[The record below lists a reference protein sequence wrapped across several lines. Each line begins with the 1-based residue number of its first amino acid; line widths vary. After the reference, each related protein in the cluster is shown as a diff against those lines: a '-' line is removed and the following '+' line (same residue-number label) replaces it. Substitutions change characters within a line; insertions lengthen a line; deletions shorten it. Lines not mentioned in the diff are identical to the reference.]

1 MKVLL
6 INNCHWRR
14 GGSEAVY
21 FGIADLLVEAG
32 HEVVFLSFVDK
43 KNIHTNLP
51 EYFVKHSNPIKSVI
65 EYFANSEAASVIEEV
80 IKTEKPDIAHAH
92 LLWGGMTAS
101 IIPVL
106 HKYGIP
112 FIHTVHDYRMVCP
125 AYTFRNARGG
135 VCEQCKG
142 GKFWQCAKNRC
153 SKGSLIQS
161 IIMTLEMFYRNWKW
175 HPANTID
182 GLVYVSNFAKQKHE
196 EMDSTFS
203 HTYNTVLY
211 NFTTKG
217 DEFPPVEKDAGYY
230 LYYGRL
236 SYEKGVSSLLDVF
249 LKHPELKLK
258 IVGTGPLEKELKKKL
273 ATNRIT
279 TGTEAGKNIE
289 NIQFLGYH
297 SGSALAELV
306 RNARFVCVPSEWYE
320 NNPMTIVE
328 AYSMG
333 VPVIGAK
340 IGGIPEIVEEGET
353 GFLFESGNVES
364 LEDSLSLSLALN
376 DDDYVLMRKNAMH
389 YAEEHF
395 NSRSYVKRLVG
406 FYEEV
411 IKRFNSS
418 NE

>member
-21 FGIADLLVEAG
+21 FDTAELLVKAG
-32 HEVVFLSFVDK
+32 CEVVFLSFDDR
-43 KNIHTNLP
+43 KNIHTNQP
-51 EYFVKHSNPIKSVI
+51 EYFVRHSNPIKSVI
-65 EYFANSEAASVIEEV
+65 EYFTNKKAACVIEEV

-101 IIPVL
+101 IIPML

-125 AYTFRNARGG
+125 AYTFRNANGV

-142 GKFWQCAKNRC
+142 GMFWQCAKNRC

-196 EMDSTFS
+196 EMDSKFS
-203 HTYNTVLY
+203 RTYNTVLY

-217 DEFPPVEKDAGYY
+217 DEFPPLEKDAGYY

-236 SYEKGVSSLLDVF
+236 SHEKGVSSLLDVF

-258 IVGTGPLEKELKKKL
+258 IVGTGPLENELKRTL
-273 ATNRIT
+273 ATHRIT
-279 TGTEAGKNIE
+279 MDAEAGKNIE

-340 IGGIPEIVEEGET
+340 IGGIPEIVEEGKT

-376 DDDYVLMRKNAMH
+376 DDDYALMRKNAIH

-395 NSRSYVKRLVG
+395 NSRSYVKRLVS